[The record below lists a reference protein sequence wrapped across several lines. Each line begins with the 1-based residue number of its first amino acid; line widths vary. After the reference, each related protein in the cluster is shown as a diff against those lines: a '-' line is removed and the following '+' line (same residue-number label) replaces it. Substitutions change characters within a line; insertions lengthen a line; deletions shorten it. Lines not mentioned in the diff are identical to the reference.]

1 MHPSDINEY
10 LYFNTHENR
19 PSSFG
24 GDGNKLYGP
33 RYYYN
38 R

>member
-10 LYFNTHENR
+10 IYFNPHENR

-24 GDGNKLYGP
+24 GYSNDKLH
-33 RYYYN
+33 
-38 R
+38 